1 MRYYVV
7 SDIHGFHTQL
17 IAALNQAGFFTDQQ
31 PHKLIVLGDLCD
43 RGKEAK
49 ELEAFISDLMDK
61 DLVILIR
68 GNHEDLYED
77 LVTVDKGIGLN
88 HHISNGTY
96 DTALQLTGF
105 DPVIATIRHY
115 DFAEAAQQTIYY
127 EKIIPAMRDFYETEH
142 YVFVHG
148 WIPCFRE
155 HHGYSH
161 ISDWR
166 NASDALWKN
175 ARWVNGMVA
184 YTTVYE
190 EEKIIVCGH
199 WHASYGHSMI
209 DHNGSEFGCDA
220 VFTPFYG
227 NGIIALDAC
236 TAKTGFVNC
245 IVLEE

>member
-7 SDIHGFHTQL
+7 SDIHGFHSQL

-31 PHKLIVLGDLCD
+31 PHKLIILGDLFD

-96 DTALQLTGF
+96 DTALQLSGF

-115 DFAEAAQQTIYY
+115 DFAEAAQLTIYY
-127 EKIIPAMRDFYETEH
+127 QKIIPAMRDFYETEH

-155 HHGYSH
+155 RHGYSH

-166 NASDALWKN
+166 KASDDLWKN
-175 ARWVNGMVA
+175 ARWVNGMAA
-184 YTTVYE
+184 YATVYE
-190 EEKIIVCGH
+190 EDKVIVCGH
-199 WHASYGHSMI
+199 WHTSYGHSKI
-209 DHNGSEFGCDA
+209 DHNGSEFGSDA

-236 TAKTGFVNC
+236 TSKTGFVNC

>member
-7 SDIHGFHTQL
+7 SDIHGFHSQL
-17 IAALNQAGFFTDQQ
+17 IAALNQAGFFADQQ
-31 PHKLIVLGDLCD
+31 PHKLIVLGDLFD

-96 DTALQLTGF
+96 DTALQLSGF

-115 DFAEAAQQTIYY
+115 DFAEAALQTIYY
-127 EKIIPAMRDFYETEH
+127 QKIIPAMRDFYETEH

-155 HHGYSH
+155 RHGYSH

-166 NASDALWKN
+166 KASDDLWKN
-175 ARWVNGMVA
+175 ARWVNGMAA
-184 YTTVYE
+184 YATVYE
-190 EEKIIVCGH
+190 EDKVIVCGH
-199 WHASYGHSMI
+199 WHTSYG
-209 DHNGSEFGCDA
+209 GPA
-220 VFTPFYG
+220 
-227 NGIIALDAC
+227 
-236 TAKTGFVNC
+236 
-245 IVLEE
+245 

>member
-7 SDIHGFHTQL
+7 SDIHGFHSQL
-17 IAALNQAGFFTDQQ
+17 IAALNQAGFFADQQ
-31 PHKLIVLGDLCD
+31 PHKLVVLGDLFD

-49 ELEAFISDLMDK
+49 ELEAFISDLMDT

-68 GNHEDLYED
+68 GNHEDLYEG
-77 LVTVDKGIGLN
+77 LVTVDKGIGLS

-96 DTALQLTGF
+96 DTALQLSGF

-115 DFAEAAQQTIYY
+115 DFAEAAQQTSYY
-127 EKIIPAMRDFYETEH
+127 QKIIPAMRDFYETEH

-155 HHGYSH
+155 RHGYSH

-166 NASDALWKN
+166 KASDDLWKN
-175 ARWVNGMVA
+175 ARWVNGMAA
-184 YTTVYE
+184 YATVYE
-190 EEKIIVCGH
+190 EDKVIVCGH
-199 WHASYGHSMI
+199 WHTSYGHSMI
-209 DHNGSEFGCDA
+209 EHNGSEFGSDA
-220 VFTPFYG
+220 IFTPFYG

-236 TAKTGFVNC
+236 TSRTGFVNC
-245 IVLEE
+245 IVLED

>member
-7 SDIHGFHTQL
+7 SDIHGFHSQL
-17 IAALNQAGFFTDQQ
+17 IAALNQAGFFADQQ
-31 PHKLIVLGDLCD
+31 PHKLIVLGDLFD

-96 DTALQLTGF
+96 DTALQLSGF

-127 EKIIPAMRDFYETEH
+127 QKIIPAMRDFYETEH

-155 HHGYSH
+155 RHGYSH
-161 ISDWR
+161 ISD
-166 NASDALWKN
+166 
-175 ARWVNGMVA
+175 
-184 YTTVYE
+184 
-190 EEKIIVCGH
+190 
-199 WHASYGHSMI
+199 
-209 DHNGSEFGCDA
+209 
-220 VFTPFYG
+220 
-227 NGIIALDAC
+227 
-236 TAKTGFVNC
+236 
-245 IVLEE
+245 